1 VLVATSFIGLRNWF
15 RPPRHLLALFL
26 VITLV
31 LAGALGWLSW
41 RVLEQERALEGQRL
55 QERLDNAADLAS
67 AALLRSLAQME
78 ERLNRLIAL
87 PEAQMATAAASLA
100 EPETLLLNL
109 TTTTVETYPGGQLLY
124 VPLPVSAKETP
135 VTVFA
140 QAEAA
145 EFQQKD
151 YARAITALRVFAR
164 SEDQTIRAGALL
176 RLARNLRKAG
186 QAKAALAVYEE
197 LAQLPTTLIEG
208 YPAQLLARHER
219 CVLWQEL
226 NERPQL
232 QTEAK
237 LLYRELHQAG
247 WPMTGATYRFYADAA
262 SNWLAPTETAQLA
275 AEMHAPEALARSAG
289 AEFLWEEWQRIKR
302 GEGAGSGRLSLWHE
316 KRAVFLLWRST
327 AERMVA
333 LIVSPRY
340 FEQQWLSAMPAR
352 GEMRVHLALTDAD
365 GHQVLGNGA
374 GTASPQALRTAAAT
388 QLPWTLHVVSTD
400 ARLSLGELTGRRSLW
415 LGSLLVLGLLV
426 LVGSYFIGRAVLRE
440 LEVARLQSDFV
451 AAVSHEFRTPLTS
464 ICQLSELLADGR
476 VSSEQRREE
485 YYAGL
490 RRESLR
496 LQRLVE
502 GLLDFGR
509 MEAGAREYRFELC
522 DTAALVRE
530 VSDEF
535 AREVAERGY
544 RLELNVADDLPCV
557 RADREAFSR
566 ALWNL
571 LDNAAKYSPHC
582 QTLWVDAESA
592 NGTVM
597 IRVRDQGLGIAP
609 AEQTQIFQK
618 FVRGTSAR
626 TAAAKGTGLGL
637 AMVQHIVTAHGGR
650 VLCESVPE
658 QGTTF
663 TIVLPKAKA

>member
-1 VLVATSFIGLRNWF
+1 MLATTSFNWLRNWF

-78 ERLNRLIAL
+78 ERLNRLLAS
-87 PEAQMATAAASLA
+87 PESQVATAAASFTQPEALLVTLTATNLA
-100 EPETLLLNL
+100 
-109 TTTTVETYPGGQLLY
+109 TYPSGQLLY
-124 VPLPVSAKETP
+124 LPLPIPANESLAT
-135 VTVFA
+135 TFA

-151 YARAITALRVFAR
+151 YARAIVALRALAR
-164 SEDQTIRAGALL
+164 SEDAAMRAGALL

-186 QAKAALAVYEE
+186 QAQAALAAYDE
-197 LAQLPTTLIEG
+197 LAQLQTTLIEG
-208 YPAQLLARHER
+208 YPARLLARHGR

-226 NERPQL
+226 NERAPL
-232 QTEAK
+232 QTEAT
-237 LLYRELHQAG
+237 LLYRELHQSS
-247 WPMTGATYRFYADAA
+247 WPMSGAAYRFYAEAA
-262 SNWLAPTETAQLA
+262 SGWLAPAEAAQLA
-275 AEMHAPEALARSAG
+275 TEMHAPEALARAAG
-289 AEFLWEEWQRIKR
+289 AEFLWEEWQRSKR

-316 KRAVFLLWRST
+316 PQAVFLLWRST

-340 FEQQWLSAMPAR
+340 FEQQWLSAMPTR
-352 GEMRVHLALTDAD
+352 GELRVRLALTDAD
-365 GHQVLGNGA
+365 GHPVLGNGA
-374 GTASPQALRTAAAT
+374 GTALPQALRTAAAT

-400 ARLSLGELTGRRSLW
+400 ARLGLGELAGRRSLW
-415 LGSLLVLGLLV
+415 LGSLWVLGLLV

-522 DTAALVRE
+522 DTTTLVRE

-535 AREVAERGY
+535 AHEVAERGY
-544 RLELNVADDLPCV
+544 RIELNLADDLPCV

-571 LDNAAKYSPHC
+571 LDNASKYSPHC
-582 QTLWVDAESA
+582 PTLWVEAESA
-592 NGTVM
+592 NGAVL

-609 AEQTQIFQK
+609 AEQAQIFQK

-626 TAAAKGTGLGL
+626 TSAAKGTGLGL

-663 TIVLPKAKA
+663 TMVLPKAKE